1 MRAKEFTINVPINI
15 KINGD
20 GDPEID
26 MPTQD
31 EPETPELLQNP
42 VMVSP
47 LQQELELAKAAHG
60 KDTHVIDK
68 ITLDDDLGQEPAEEP
83 IQDREV
89 DDELLNRIK
98 ALISH

>member
-26 MPTQD
+26 MPGQT

-47 LQQELELAKAAHG
+47 LQQELELAKAAQG
-60 KDTHVIDK
+60 KDTHVINN
-68 ITLDDDLGQEPAEEP
+68 IIQDDDLGQEPAEQP
-83 IQDREV
+83 DQDKEV

-98 ALISH
+98 ALISR